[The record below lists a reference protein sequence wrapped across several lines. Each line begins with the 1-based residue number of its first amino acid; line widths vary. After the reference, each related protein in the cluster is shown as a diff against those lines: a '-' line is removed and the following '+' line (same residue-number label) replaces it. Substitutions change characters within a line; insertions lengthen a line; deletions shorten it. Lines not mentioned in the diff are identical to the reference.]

1 MYILGIGGLGYKDSA
16 AAILSEGR
24 LVAAAAEERF
34 SGLKH
39 QGGFP
44 HRAVAFCLAR
54 AGISVRDLAAVAVPN
69 NPWLPMREKVLKWY
83 GEEFFR
89 SRTATVYNVF
99 KDDTHRLI
107 EYLKHFED
115 LRTQGV
121 RVETVSNDTSHKAAA
136 FLASPFESA
145 AILNVGGRGEVS
157 TSGIGRGQGTT
168 IEAEAVS
175 RMPDSLGLLS
185 ALVADY
191 LGFSDLDDEFRLIS
205 LSPTGTPAVVARM
218 REVVQVA
225 GDGSYKLNPD
235 YFGYH
240 QGRAYLSTRFT
251 DAFGAPRE
259 PDLPLDDRHRDI
271 AASFH
276 AVMVEVVLQMAKRA
290 REKSGESRLCLGG
303 GLAQNWALVGEL
315 CQSGIFDGVYVPP
328 APGDD
333 GTALGAAL
341 HVHHCTFGN
350 PRGAPILRA
359 DFGPSFPEAEIAE
372 ELKRLKLRPT
382 KPPALAREAA
392 ERIKAGEILGW
403 FQGGAE
409 FGPRAL
415 GHRSILADPT
425 DPGTRPR
432 LVASVKARSEFHP
445 FGISVIR
452 EAMGEL
458 FESPQDSP
466 FLERT
471 ARLRPDA
478 VRRLPAVAAQSGVT
492 RVHTVDKAKDPLF
505 HELLVEIGK
514 RSGVPAALNTSL
526 NEPGRPMA
534 TTPRD
539 AIGSL
544 YTTGLDAL
552 AVGPFILSKS

>member
-1 MYILGIGGLGYKDSA
+1 MWILGIGGLGYKDSA
-16 AAILSEGR
+16 AALLSDGSV
-24 LVAAAAEERF
+24 VAAAAEERF
-34 SGLKH
+34 SGTKH

-44 HRAVAFCLAR
+44 HRAVAFCLER
-54 AGISVRDLAAVAVPN
+54 AGIALRDLAAIAVAD

-99 KDDTHRLI
+99 KDDSHRLI
-107 EYLKHFED
+107 EYLKRLEE
-115 LRTQGV
+115 LRALGI
-121 RVETVSNDTSHKAAA
+121 RVETVGNDESHKSAA

-157 TSGIGRGQGTT
+157 TSGIGRGHGTT
-168 IEAEAVS
+168 IEAEQVS

-191 LGFSDLDDEFRLIS
+191 LGYSDLDDEFRLIS
-205 LSPTGTPAVVARM
+205 ISPTGTPSFLSAM
-218 REVVQVA
+218 RAVVQVA
-225 GDGSYKLNPD
+225 ADGSYKLNPD

-240 QGRAYLSTRFT
+240 QGRAYLSARFT
-251 DAFGAPRE
+251 DVFGPPRE
-259 PDLPLDDRHRDI
+259 PDLPLDDRHRDL

-290 REKSGESRLCLGG
+290 RERTGEGRLCLGG
-303 GLAQNWALVGEL
+303 GLVQNWALVGEL
-315 CQSGIFDGVYVPP
+315 CASAIFDEVYVPP

-341 HVHHCTFGN
+341 HLHHGTLGH
-350 PRGAPILRA
+350 PRREPILRA
-359 DFGPSFPEAEIAE
+359 DFGPSFPESEIAE
-372 ELKRLKLRPT
+372 ELKRLKL
-382 KPPALAREAA
+382 KPQKPGALAPDAA
-392 ERIKAGEILGW
+392 DRIRAGQIVGW

-425 DPGTRPR
+425 NPLTRPR

-445 FGISVIR
+445 FGLSVTR
-452 EAMGEL
+452 EAMADL

-471 ARLRPDA
+471 ARLRA
-478 VRRLPAVAAQSGVT
+478 GAAKKLPAVAAQSEET
-492 RVHTVDKAKDPLF
+492 RVHTVDRERDPLF
-505 HELLVEIGK
+505 HALLLEVGK
-514 RSGVPAALNTSL
+514 RTGVPAVLNTSL

-539 AIGSL
+539 AIAGL

-552 AVGPFILSKS
+552 ALGPFVLAK